1 MKVIVPFSAL
11 VCFLLAGPAIAIDSG
26 SLPAC
31 RYPTSDAA
39 KDNPF
44 LTYAQQHRLFLNGAQ
59 EHVVFQSVSKHDGTQ
74 ETVLPGFKADIGQV
88 VPTSITLHRLPSDA
102 TSRVWAVKSCDYAT
116 LQNQLLIVNP
126 QDRKVA
132 DIITQ

>member
-1 MKVIVPFSAL
+1 MKMIAPFSAL
-11 VCFLLAGPAIAIDSG
+11 FCLMLAGPAIAVDSG

-31 RYPTSDAA
+31 RYPTSDEA
-39 KDNPF
+39 KDNLF

-59 EHVVFQSVSKHDGTQ
+59 EHVVFQSVSKHDGTK
-74 ETVLPGFKADIGQV
+74 ETVPLGFEADIGQV
-88 VPTSITLHRLPSDA
+88 VPKSITLHCLPSD
-102 TSRVWAVKSCDYAT
+102 TTNHVWAVKSCDYAT

-126 QDRKVA
+126 QDRTVA